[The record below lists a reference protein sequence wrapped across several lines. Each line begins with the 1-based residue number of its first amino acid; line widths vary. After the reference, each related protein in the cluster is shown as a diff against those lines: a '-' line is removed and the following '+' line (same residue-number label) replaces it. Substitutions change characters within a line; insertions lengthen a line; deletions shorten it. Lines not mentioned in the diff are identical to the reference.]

1 MAEPAH
7 GVARPEDEPRAMLV
21 KAVNWLGDLVMSLPA
36 LRAVRAAHPTSRLVV
51 LVRRELASF
60 YDGAGWIDEV
70 LPYDRAPGLS
80 RLARAWRL
88 ARAIRARGVELAVL
102 FPTSFESALWPALAR
117 VPRRVGYSGD
127 ARTPLLTTAL
137 TPPPEIRAAHEVHWY
152 LDLVHR
158 TLGVAGAPDDVVPD
172 VHPPH
177 RERMRA
183 WLGSH
188 GVAPGTRLVALAPGA
203 AYGPAKE
210 WPAARYAALIDLVAE
225 RAGARAV
232 LMGAPNERARC
243 EEVAATARAG
253 ALVAAGE
260 TSVGELVA
268 LLSLCAGF
276 AGNDSGAMHVAGA
289 LGLPTI
295 GIFGSTS
302 PERTGPCGP
311 RARVV
316 YERIECSPCLDRT
329 CRFGTYACFDPT
341 TPERVAAELDALGA
355 FRA

>member
-1 MAEPAH
+1 MKD
-7 GVARPEDEPRAMLV
+7 DEQPRVVLV
-21 KAVNWLGDLVMSLPA
+21 KAVNWLGDVVMSLPA
-36 LRAVRAAHPTSRLVV
+36 LRAVRTALPSARLIVM
-51 LVRRELASF
+51 VRSELASF

-70 LPYDRAPGLS
+70 LAYERAPGLS

-88 ARAIRARGVELAVL
+88 GRAIRARGVELALL

-117 VPRRVGYSGD
+117 VPLRVGYGGD
-127 ARTPLLTTAL
+127 GRTPLLTTSL
-137 TPPPEIRAAHEVHWY
+137 TPSPEVRAAHEVHWY
-152 LDLVHR
+152 LDLVRR
-158 TLGVAGAPDDVVPD
+158 TLGVEGRPDDVVPD
-172 VHPPH
+172 VHGPH
-177 RERMRA
+177 LHRMKT

-188 GVAPGTRLVALAPGA
+188 GVTTGTPLVALGAGA

-210 WPAARYAALIDLVAE
+210 WPAARYAALIDLLAE
-225 RAGARAV
+225 RHGARAV
-232 LMGAPNERARC
+232 LLGAPSERARC
-243 EEVAATARAG
+243 EEVAASARAG
-253 ALVAAGE
+253 ALIAAGE
-260 TSVGELVA
+260 TSIGELVA

-289 LGLPTI
+289 LGVPTI

-316 YERIECSPCLDRT
+316 YERIECSPCLERT
-329 CRFGTYACFDPT
+329 CRFGTYACFDPIG
-341 TPERVAAELDALGA
+341 PERVAGELEALGA